1 MNRNKILVECYND
14 ETLILT
20 YKISKYDIEHNI
32 NGKSEVLEKIEKRTN
47 CLAVIDNDKGTEHPY
62 FKCAELLEVL
72 SDNMKVFI
80 EKEKNN
86 YFIVFYPRLENVIEG
101 IVKED
106 DRNIDTAVRLGLKTD
121 VKSLHNIGSD
131 KSKLAQ
137 LKQLYDTLIT
147 RNEKLQQIIKYL

>member
-1 MNRNKILVECYND
+1 MKRNKILVECYND

-62 FKCAELLEVL
+62 FECAELLEVL
-72 SDNMKVFI
+72 ADDMKVFI

-106 DRNIDTAVRLGLKTD
+106 DRNIETAGKLELKTD
-121 VKSLHNIGSD
+121 RNSLHNIGSD
-131 KSKLAQ
+131 DIKLTKI
-137 LKQLYDTLIT
+137 KQLFDVLIS
-147 RNEKLQQIIKYL
+147 RNDKLQQIRKYL